1 MKEGEN
7 MNISRRKKTFGAI
20 TEIEKQLDVLIDIKN
35 EEDYSR
41 QNIPENLSETER
53 YEKSEEIS
61 ETISDAV
68 SNIKDELQ
76 QITEIL

>member
-1 MKEGEN
+1 